1 MTLLLLRKVRRRTRL
16 RRREASDALN
26 VRGHFAIYFVRLL
39 NLTRVY
45 DLACLHCVNFVG
57 LDSTVFSVFLLLT
70 SLGFFYLLVK
80 GKMNRRAFNLAFKM
94 NKRTFNLAFKM
105 K

>member
-1 MTLLLLRKVRRRTRL
+1 MT
-16 RRREASDALN
+16 S
-26 VRGHFAIYFVRLL
+26 FAPRQF
-39 NLTRVY
+39 
-45 DLACLHCVNFVG
+45 CLVDFKY
-57 LDSTVFSVFLLLT
+57 STVFLLLT

-94 NKRTFNLAFKM
+94 NKGAFNLAFKM